1 MGSVLLG
8 LIKSFIDSLNQF
20 LLKAIL
26 SMPCSMKSGLDC
38 YSSFR
43 ERVYVWERDK
53 DRVRQINKD
62 RKGES

>member
-1 MGSVLLG
+1 
-8 LIKSFIDSLNQF
+8 
-20 LLKAIL
+20 
-26 SMPCSMKSGLDC
+26 MPCSMKSGLDC

-62 RKGES
+62 RKGESVIETERETWLNMLARQLAKLNIELAT